1 MSVLDAETRQ
11 NQAKLIALLSSGMS
25 RRAACKAL
33 GIGYTTAT
41 RWNDEPG
48 FSAALAAETE
58 RRQRVIEESL
68 RAAADEQIKSDAEI
82 LASELRR
89 YHRAIVNS
97 QAARLEVG
105 QEMVAKG
112 YRRLQDLPDESLS
125 AADAVRLLTA
135 GDTLIESALNSWGQA
150 LAVDEL
156 AKKFGS
162 HQ

>member
-1 MSVLDAETRQ
+1 MSVLEVETRQ

-33 GIGYTTAT
+33 GIGYTTASN
-41 RWNDEPG
+41 WANEPE
-48 FSAALAAETE
+48 FSAALAAEVE
-58 RRQRVIEESL
+58 RRQKLIEATL
-68 RAAADEQIKSDAEI
+68 RAAADEQIRSDAEL
-82 LASELRR
+82 LADELRR
-89 YHRAIVNS
+89 YHRAIVDS
-97 QAARLEVG
+97 QAQRLEVG

-162 HQ
+162 H